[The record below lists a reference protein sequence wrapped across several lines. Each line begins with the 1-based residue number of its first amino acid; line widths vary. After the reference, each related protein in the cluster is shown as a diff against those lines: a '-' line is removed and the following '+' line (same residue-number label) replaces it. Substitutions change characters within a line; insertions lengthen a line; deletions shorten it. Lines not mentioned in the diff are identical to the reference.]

1 MRMPRLTVRTAR
13 AEGLGDQSDAEG
25 EASSLQHRSFLG
37 SGRRHRSVAAPLFA
51 VGTDIANAS
60 DSTPL
65 KRCQIKSGRTI
76 RHLWRPF
83 VD

>member
-1 MRMPRLTVRTAR
+1 MRMLRLTVRTAR

-25 EASSLQHRSFLG
+25 KLTAASIVPG

-51 VGTDIANAS
+51 AGTDIANAS

-65 KRCQIKSGRTI
+65 KSCQIKSGRTI

>member
-1 MRMPRLTVRTAR
+1 MRKGLGIRVI
-13 AEGLGDQSDAEG
+13 AEGKLTA
-25 EASSLQHRSFLG
+25 ASIVPG
-37 SGRRHRSVAAPLFA
+37 SGRKHRSVAAPLFA
-51 VGTDIANAS
+51 AGTDIANAS

-65 KRCQIKSGRTI
+65 KSRQIKSGRTI